1 MSKINYVTRK
11 LSQIAK
17 ITTGSTPSTSDGT
30 NFSDKGVCWVKPD
43 NLRGLNGVSQV
54 KQKISAKG
62 MLSMSMVRKGS
73 VLVNC
78 IGDVGKIGVADID
91 LVTNQQI
98 NSISFNNSLVDDR
111 YGAYMILASEDEA
124 KSEANSVVVP
134 ILNKG
139 NQSNIKY
146 TFPESVELQKSIAT
160 YLDRK
165 VSIIDKII
173 TAKNHT
179 HTHLLEL
186 RQAIIT
192 DAVLGRGSVFM
203 NYRQTN
209 IPWIGK
215 IPAHWQ
221 VRRIKHVANIVLGK
235 MLQSTEKEGYQYKK
249 YLRAQNIR
257 WEEVSMESVNKM
269 WFSPRELSVYRLKEG
284 DILVSEGGE
293 VGRAAMWRN
302 ELSECY
308 IQNSVNRLR
317 VNESVIDPKYLLY
330 VVEGIGQ
337 AKVFENTVNRVS
349 IAHLTREKLKEYSIP
364 LPPLNEQRAIVKGIE
379 ESLRRIDKSVNGLQK
394 SIDLL
399 TEYRSSLIS
408 NVINGKVKV

>member
-1 MSKINYVTRK
+1 MNKVRLKYIFNIQKGRLTDEDVNGAILLDVEYLRSGGNPKKVSLANAVYSKGGDLLMLWDGSKAGELLWSKEGVV
-11 LSQIAK
+11 
-17 ITTGSTPSTSDGT
+17 GSTLVLLEPTKDINTGYAYYFLKSKQSYIQDLSTGMGIPHVDGEIL
-30 NFSDKGVCWVKPD
+30 G
-43 NLRGLNGVSQV
+43 NLL
-54 KQKISAKG
+54 
-62 MLSMSMVRKGS
+62 
-73 VLVNC
+73 
-78 IGDVGKIGVADID
+78 ID
-91 LVTNQQI
+91 LPG
-98 NSISFNNSLVDDR
+98 VDKQ
-111 YGAYMILASEDEA
+111 EA
-124 KSEANSVVVP
+124 
-134 ILNKG
+134 
-139 NQSNIKY
+139 
-146 TFPESVELQKSIAT
+146 IAM
-160 YLDRK
+160 YLDRITA
-165 VSIIDKII
+165 VIDKII

-192 DAVLGRGSVFM
+192 DAVLGRGGVFM

-379 ESLRRIDKSVNGLQK
+379 ESLRKIDKSVNGLQK

>member
-1 MSKINYVTRK
+1 MSKISYVTRK

-17 ITTGSTPSTSDGT
+17 ITTGSTPSTGDET
-30 NFSDKGVCWVKPD
+30 NFSDEGVCWVKPD
-43 NLRGLNGVSQV
+43 NLRGLNGVGQV

-165 VSIIDKII
+165 VGVIDKII
-173 TAKNHT
+173 AAKNHT

-192 DAVLGRGSVFM
+192 DAVLGRGGAFM

-215 IPAHWQ
+215 IPVHWQ

-235 MLQSTEKEGYQYKK
+235 MLQSAEKEGYQYKK

-257 WEEVSMESVNKM
+257 WEEVSIESANKM
-269 WFSPRELSVYRLKEG
+269 WFSLRELSVYRLKEG

-379 ESLRRIDKSVNGLQK
+379 ESLRKIDKSVNGLQK

>member
-1 MSKINYVTRK
+1 MNKVRLKYIFNI
-11 LSQIAK
+11 Q
-17 ITTGSTPSTSDGT
+17 
-30 NFSDKGVCWVKPD
+30 KGRLTDEDVNGATLLDVEY
-43 NLRGLNGVSQV
+43 LRG
-54 KQKISAKG
+54 
-62 MLSMSMVRKGS
+62 GS
-73 VLVNC
+73 N
-78 IGDVGKIGVADID
+78 
-91 LVTNQQI
+91 
-98 NSISFNNSLVDDR
+98 
-111 YGAYMILASEDEA
+111 
-124 KSEANSVVVP
+124 P
-134 ILNKG
+134 
-139 NQSNIKY
+139 
-146 TFPESVELQKSIAT
+146 
-160 YLDRK
+160 RK
-165 VSIIDKII
+165 VSLANAVYSKGGDLLMLWDGSKAGELLWSKEGVVGSTLALLELIKDINTGYAYYFLKSKQGYIQDLSTGMGIPHVDGEILRNLLIDLPGVDRQEAIAMYLNRITAVIDKII
-173 TAKNHT
+173 TTKNHT
-179 HTHLLEL
+179 HTYLLEL

-192 DAVLGRGSVFM
+192 DAVLGRGSVGV

-235 MLQSTEKEGYQYKK
+235 MLQSAEKEGYQYKK

-257 WEEVSMESVNKM
+257 WEEVSIESANKM
-269 WFSPRELSVYRLKEG
+269 WFSLRELSVYRLKEG

-379 ESLRRIDKSVNGLQK
+379 ESLRKIDKSVNGLQK

>member
-1 MSKINYVTRK
+1 MNWKVSRAFTTIGSGTTPKSDDASYYDDGTINWLITGDVNDGEIKNIDR
-11 LSQIAK
+11 K
-17 ITTGSTPSTSDGT
+17 ITTKALSDYSALHIYPVGSIVITMYGA
-30 NFSDKGVCWVKPD
+30 
-43 NLRGLNGVSQV
+43 
-54 KQKISAKG
+54 I
-62 MLSMSMVRKGS
+62 
-73 VLVNC
+73 
-78 IGDVGKIGVADID
+78 GKIGMLTEPSTVNQACCV
-91 LVTNQQI
+91 LVPGKNV
-98 NSISFNNSLVDDR
+98 FPKYALH
-111 YGAYMILASEDEA
+111 YFLATRHQLIELG
-124 KSEANSVVVP
+124 VGGV
-134 ILNKG
+134 
-139 NQSNIKY
+139 QSNVSQDIIKSLRISL
-146 TFPESVELQKSIAT
+146 PSVEMQRNIAS

-173 TAKNHT
+173 AAKNHT

-192 DAVLGRGSVFM
+192 DAVLGRGGVGV

-221 VRRIKHVANIVLGK
+221 VRKIKHVANIVLGK

-257 WEEVSMESVNKM
+257 WEEVSIESVNKM
-269 WFSPRELSVYRLKEG
+269 WFSPRELSFCRLKEG

-317 VNESVIDPKYLLY
+317 VSESVINPKYLLY
-330 VVEGIGQ
+330 VIEGIGQ

-379 ESLRRIDKSVNGLQK
+379 ESLRKIDKSVNGLQK

>member
-221 VRRIKHVANIVLGK
+221 VRKIKDIADISVGWTPDTNNPDYFNGNNTWVTIADMNQKYIVSSKVKISNEAINSSRIKLV
-235 MLQSTEKEGYQYKK
+235 KK
-249 YLRAQNIR
+249 GSLLY
-257 WEEVSMESVNKM
+257 SFK
-269 WFSPRELSVYRLKEG
+269 LSVGKVAFAGKDLYTNEAIAAITPNYNDEVDTSFLYYAISTYLANNANENIYGAKIMNQDTIRNSYIAFP
-284 DILVSEGGE
+284 DI
-293 VGRAAMWRN
+293 
-302 ELSECY
+302 
-308 IQNSVNRLR
+308 
-317 VNESVIDPKYLLY
+317 
-330 VVEGIGQ
+330 
-337 AKVFENTVNRVS
+337 
-349 IAHLTREKLKEYSIP
+349 
-364 LPPLNEQRAIVKGIE
+364 NEQLKISRTLDKNV
-379 ESLRRIDKSVNGLQK
+379 RNIDDAM
-394 SIDLL
+394 SINKQSIQLL
-399 TEYRSSLIS
+399 NEYRSSLIS